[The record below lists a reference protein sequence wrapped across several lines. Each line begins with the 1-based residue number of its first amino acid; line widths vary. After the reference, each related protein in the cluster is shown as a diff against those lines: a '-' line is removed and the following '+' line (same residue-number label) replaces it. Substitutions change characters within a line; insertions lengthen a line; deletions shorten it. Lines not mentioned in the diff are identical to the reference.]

1 LIKFGPLKA
10 QGIIKK
16 IYKIQAKNK
25 ADLVKSNFN
34 KSKKG
39 KYKKRQNKYPIC
51 FGCLTSVI
59 IRRNEKKA
67 ITINA
72 KGILFKVDKP
82 SKKNRTQLKKAK
94 QTTRDKIKV
103 L

>member
-1 LIKFGPLKA
+1 MGWSIL
-10 QGIIKK
+10 
-16 IYKIQAKNK
+16 
-25 ADLVKSNFN
+25 DSNAS

-39 KYKKRQNKYPIC
+39 KYKKKQNKYPIC
-51 FGCLTSVI
+51 LGCLTSVI
-59 IRRNEKKA
+59 NRRNEKKA
-67 ITINA
+67 ITINT
-72 KGILFKVDKP
+72 KGILFKLDKS